1 MHVNRLRR
9 HLYLALVTTWLL
21 VAALYLPYASLWERI
36 SVASAWIC
44 MAFLCGALLIGPVY
58 RMEGRTP
65 QLNIYLRRDLG
76 IWGAVTGLL
85 HFVAGNVV
93 AMNQLYIG
101 SFVRGATYPPDVAV
115 REPLFSGGA
124 ILGLLI
130 AIIFLV
136 LLAISSDWALRGL
149 GAKRW
154 KRLQRSASIAMW
166 LTVAHGIAFQI
177 LEARYFPLL
186 ILVLMSVAL
195 FAVRLRARR

>member
-1 MHVNRLRR
+1 
-9 HLYLALVTTWLL
+9 
-21 VAALYLPYASLWERI
+21 
-36 SVASAWIC
+36 
-44 MAFLCGALLIGPVY
+44 MAFLCSALLVGPVY
-58 RMEGRTP
+58 RIEGRAP

-93 AMNQLYIG
+93 AMNPLYIG
-101 SFVRGATYPPDVAV
+101 SFVRGATFPPDAAF

-149 GAKRW
+149 GAKTW
-154 KRLQRSASIAMW
+154 KRLQRLAYIAMW

-177 LEARYFPLL
+177 LEARFLPLL
-186 ILVLMSVAL
+186 ILVVMSVAL
-195 FAVRLRARR
+195 FAVRFRASR